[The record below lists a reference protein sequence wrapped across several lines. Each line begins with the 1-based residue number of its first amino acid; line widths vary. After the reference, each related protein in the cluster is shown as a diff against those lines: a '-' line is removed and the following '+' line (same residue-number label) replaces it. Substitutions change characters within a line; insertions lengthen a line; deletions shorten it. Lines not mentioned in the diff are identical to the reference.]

1 MVESDMEQ
9 NRKTALTRIVTPLM
23 ETFGLSYAGALVA
36 ALLIGLVLLFGVY
49 WVVHATPPKTLTIT
63 AGTRGS
69 SFETNAFKYRQILAR
84 SGVNLKIIS
93 SQGSLENLKRL
104 QNPSVKVDVGFV
116 QGGVSNGPGGIELVS
131 LGSVAYQ
138 PLIVFHRGTTPL
150 QLLSDLNGKRVA
162 VGPPGSGTRA
172 LALTLL
178 EVNGIK
184 QGGATTLLDLDAE
197 DASKALLDG
206 SVDAAFLMGDS
217 ASPQIIR
224 QLLLAPGIQM
234 LSFAQADAYSRR
246 IPYLN
251 KLELP
256 MGSIDF
262 GKNIPAQDVYL
273 VAPTV
278 ELLARPGLH
287 PALSDL
293 LLEAAQ
299 EVHGGASL
307 LKRKNEFPTPL
318 EQGFPISVEASR
330 YYKSGKTFLYRSLP
344 FWLASLVNPILVAI
358 VPVIVVLVPGLKAI
372 PFVFRLRMRLRIYR
386 WYRALLALER
396 EVLKGSDPLKH
407 QELLARLDHIEQ
419 GVHQMRVPASF
430 ADQFYALRGYI
441 AFVRNQLVNGTGP
454 TGKR

>member
-1 MVESDMEQ
+1 MEQ
-9 NRKTALTRIVTPLM
+9 NRKTALARIVTPLM
-23 ETFGLSYAGALVA
+23 ETFGLSYTA
-36 ALLIGLVLLFGVY
+36 ALAAASLIGLVLLFGVY
-49 WVVHATPPKTLTIT
+49 WVMHATPPKTLIIT
-63 AGTRGS
+63 AGTPGS
-69 SFETNAFKYRQILAR
+69 SFETNAFKYRLILAR
-84 SGVNLKIIS
+84 SGVHIKILS
-93 SQGSLENLKRL
+93 SQGSLENLERL
-104 QNPSVKVDVGFV
+104 EDPAVHVDVGFV
-116 QGGVSNGPGGIELVS
+116 QGGVTNGSNNIGLVS

-138 PLIVFHRGTTPL
+138 PLIVFHRGAEPL
-150 QLLSDLNGKRVA
+150 NLLSDLNGKRIA

-184 QGGATTLLDLDAE
+184 PGGPTTFLDSEAE
-197 DASKALLDG
+197 EAAKALLDG
-206 SVDAAFLMGDS
+206 SLDAAFLMGDS
-217 ASPQIIR
+217 ASPQIMR

-234 LSFAQADAYSRR
+234 LNFSQADAYSRR

-299 EVHGGASL
+299 EVHSGASL
-307 LKRKNEFPTPL
+307 LKRKNEFPAPL
-318 EQGFPISVEASR
+318 EQGFPISAEASR

-358 VPVIVVLVPGLKAI
+358 VPVIVLLVPGLKAI
-372 PFVFRLRMRLRIYR
+372 PFIFRLRMRLRIYR
-386 WYRALLALER
+386 WYRALLTLER
-396 EVLKGSDPLKH
+396 DVLGAADPAKH
-407 QELLARLDHIEQ
+407 ADLLARLDHIEQ
-419 GVHQMRVPASF
+419 GVHMMKVPASF

-441 AFVRNQLVNGTGP
+441 AFVRNQLVNSHEA
-454 TGKR
+454 TGK

>member
-1 MVESDMEQ
+1 MEQ
-9 NRKTALTRIVTPLM
+9 NRKTALARIVTPLM
-23 ETFGLSYAGALVA
+23 ETFGLSYTAALAA

-49 WVVHATPPKTLTIT
+49 WVMHATPPKTLIIT
-63 AGTRGS
+63 AGTPGS
-69 SFETNAFKYRQILAR
+69 SFETNAFKYRHILAR
-84 SGVNLKIIS
+84 SGINLKIVS
-93 SQGSLENLKRL
+93 SQGSLENLERL
-104 QNPSVKVDVGFV
+104 QNPSIHVDVGFV
-116 QGGVSNGPGGIELVS
+116 QSGVTNGSSSVRLVS
-131 LGSVAYQ
+131 LGSIAYQ
-138 PLIVFHRGTTPL
+138 PLIVFHRGTTPMH
-150 QLLSDLNGKRVA
+150 LLSDLNGKRLA
-162 VGPPGSGTRA
+162 VGPPGSGARS

-184 QGGATTLLDLDAE
+184 PGGPTTFLDSEAGE
-197 DASKALLDG
+197 EAKALLDG

-234 LSFAQADAYSRR
+234 LNFSQADAYSRR

-251 KLELP
+251 KVELP

-293 LLEAAQ
+293 LLEAAH

-307 LKRKNEFPTPL
+307 LKRKNEFPAPID
-318 EQGFPISVEASR
+318 QGFPISAEASR

-358 VPVIVVLVPGLKAI
+358 VPVIVLLVPGLRAI
-372 PFVFRLRMRLRIYR
+372 PFIFRLRMRLRIYR
-386 WYRALLALER
+386 CYRALLTLEKD
-396 EVLKGSDPLKH
+396 VLGRVDPAKH
-407 QELLARLDHIEQ
+407 LDLLARLDHIEQ
-419 GVHQMRVPASF
+419 GVHRMKVPASF

-441 AFVRNQLVNGTGP
+441 AFVRNQLVKNSGSGN
-454 TGKR
+454 